1 MLHRIGYLLAFGAA
15 AAGLAVTGWPGASA
29 DPATPVNRLDV
40 IAAPVLLAAAG
51 WAARRVFGPP
61 GRSWQAR
68 SARAVGYAAVF
79 ALVLVKTQA
88 ARSEYAAW
96 HGGSWLAGL
105 WVGEVLF
112 LLAIAAYVA
121 ALTAVTAR
129 RAPGRPATLVTGAVA
144 GTALGLVLSVAPG
157 TARWA
162 AMPVVLGGGIAA
174 GLIAVRRTPRAGRP
188 LALADVRA
196 RQGVAAGL
204 SAGAVAALLVS
215 VAGVTVAAL
224 RPHLVA
230 HSLPASVGGSHVP
243 VSVLAFETSVIHS
256 AAGYLLV
263 LVCYPLLG
271 AGLGAWGGL
280 LAADQPGRRPG
291 TDGGG
296 SWGPVPPS
304 PPPGGRRLG
313 EDRQPAVLSGYPPPD
328 PADASSGRREKVLV
342 GAANR

>member
-1 MLHRIGYLLAFGAA
+1 
-15 AAGLAVTGWPGASA
+15 
-29 DPATPVNRLDV
+29 
-40 IAAPVLLAAAG
+40 
-51 WAARRVFGPP
+51 
-61 GRSWQAR
+61 
-68 SARAVGYAAVF
+68 
-79 ALVLVKTQA
+79 
-88 ARSEYAAW
+88 
-96 HGGSWLAGL
+96 
-105 WVGEVLF
+105 
-112 LLAIAAYVA
+112 
-121 ALTAVTAR
+121 
-129 RAPGRPATLVTGAVA
+129 
-144 GTALGLVLSVAPG
+144 
-157 TARWA
+157 
-162 AMPVVLGGGIAA
+162 
-174 GLIAVRRTPRAGRP
+174 
-188 LALADVRA
+188 
-196 RQGVAAGL
+196 VAAGL

-291 TDGGG
+291 TGGGG

-328 PADASSGRREKVLV
+328 PEDASSGRREKVLV